1 MEVEFEK
8 EKRTVQATA
17 TVECGTGWPEKLS
30 GTRVDGY
37 EIHTGRNSYGPE
49 AQPWLRIGGETDGVM
64 NAQGNVLGTY
74 LHGLFDDGRLC
85 AAAAD
90 RIRELRG
97 DAGKEQQPVSME
109 EFREKEFD
117 RIAAIVRESVD
128 MEAVYRIIHGEDV
141 SCVSE

>member
-1 MEVEFEK
+1 
-8 EKRTVQATA
+8 
-17 TVECGTGWPEKLS
+17 
-30 GTRVDGY
+30 
-37 EIHTGRNSYGPE
+37 
-49 AQPWLRIGGETDGVM
+49 M

-74 LHGLFDDGRLC
+74 LHGLFDDGRLF
-85 AAAAD
+85 ATIAD

-97 DAGKEQQPVSME
+97 DDGKEQQPVSME
-109 EFREKEFD
+109 EFREKEFG